1 MRTLT
6 RSLVLTG
13 ALLVIA
19 AAGSAAWRYVENGP
33 HPIVKEQTT
42 NAVLSTGGA
51 TGGVSTPLYA
61 KPRCD
66 TIKPFK
72 CRPKRTESPA

>member
-13 ALLVIA
+13 ALLVMA
-19 AAGSAAWRYVENGP
+19 VAGYAAWRHVENGP
-33 HPIVKEQTT
+33 HPIVKEQAT
-42 NAVLSTGGA
+42 NSVLSTGELLRGA
-51 TGGVSTPLYA
+51 PLYA

-66 TIKPFK
+66 TVKPFK

>member
-6 RSLVLTG
+6 RSLGPTG
-13 ALLVIA
+13 ALLAIA
-19 AAGSAAWRYVENGP
+19 AAGSAAWRYVESGS
-33 HPIVKEQTT
+33 PIVKEQTT
-42 NAVLSTGGA
+42 NAVLSTGEVLR
-51 TGGVSTPLYA
+51 GVTTPLYA